1 MKSST
6 TVSFTLNGEMKT
18 FSTEPDE
25 KLLAL
30 LRREGYRGTKYGC
43 GQGTCGA
50 CTVLLDGRAVYAC
63 ILYAQQAEGR
73 DVRTIEGVGTLD
85 EPSEFQ
91 KELIEGGAVQ
101 CGYCIPGMVMSATAL
116 MESEAHCDDEIV
128 REYMDGNLC
137 RCTGY
142 EKIWVALR
150 KVLDR
155 RESVSGKGPA
165 PGAHPDR
172 QTLKADSSMDAL
184 E

>member
-1 MKSST
+1 MTKAPE
-6 TVSFTLNGEMKT
+6 TVSFTLNGELKT
-18 FSTEPDE
+18 FTTEADE
-25 KLLAL
+25 KLLTL
-30 LRREGYRGTKYGC
+30 LRREGYRGTKFGC

-63 ILYAQQAEGR
+63 LLYSQQAEGR
-73 DVRTIEGVGTLD
+73 VVRTIEDMGTFE
-85 EPSEFQ
+85 EPCEFQ
-91 KELIEGGAVQ
+91 AELIAAGAVQ

-116 MESEAHCDDEIV
+116 MEAETSFDDEIV

-142 EKIWVALR
+142 EKIWTALR

-155 RESVSGKGPA
+155 REAAKEGS
-165 PGAHPDR
+165 
-172 QTLKADSSMDAL
+172 